1 MARRRTRPL
10 HPGVLVI
17 GVLHLLGAC
26 FGFCILT
33 FFAAGLNDRLKEMQR
48 AKLQQQNPGAILVF
62 EDEVHPELRSVQN
75 VELAAN
81 AAFTVMLLAAGIGLL
96 LRQGWARWLSVVYA
110 VLSIL
115 FKIGDFVYG
124 FAFLQRAWGEHVN
137 EDEVAVQLVTAVF
150 FLIAGL
156 IYAVAV
162 LIVMLLPSVVRS
174 LRRERVPTFLF
185 EDEYDD
191 FASED
196 DYDEEDYPRYRR
208 R

>member
-10 HPGVLVI
+10 HPGVIVI
-17 GVLHLLGAC
+17 GVLHLLGATI
-26 FGFCILT
+26 GFCCVT
-33 FFAAGLNDRLKEMQR
+33 FYATGLVEQLKEAQR

-62 EDEVHPELRSVQN
+62 EDEVHPELRTAQN

-81 AAFTVMLLAAGIGLL
+81 AAFSVMLLAAGIGLL

-110 VLSIL
+110 VLSIV

-124 FAFLQRAWGEHVN
+124 FAFLQEAGGEHVN
-137 EDEVAVQLVTAVF
+137 SDEVAIQVAAAV
-150 FLIAGL
+150 LMLAAGL
-156 IYAVAV
+156 IYAIAV
-162 LIVMLLPSVVRS
+162 LVVMFVPSVARS
-174 LRRERVPTFLF
+174 LRRERVPSFLF

-191 FASED
+191 FALED